1 MTEYKAEK
9 ILPYQRKETKGVQVR
24 YMFDAIA
31 KDYDKLNRIM
41 TFGGID
47 KIWRKTAIR
56 LVGEK
61 MPRRILDVAT
71 GTGDLA
77 LYINRELNPEQI
89 IGIDLS
95 EEMLAIARIK
105 AGNAGVTEK
114 ITFERQDCLNLSFAD
129 SSFDAVTV
137 AFGVRNFENI
147 QQGINEMFRVLAP
160 KGVLMVLELST
171 PDKFPFK
178 QFYRIYAGY
187 MIPLL
192 GRLFSKDKTAY
203 QYLPRSIAAV
213 PQGDKMLQIFR
224 NAGFENTRCVT
235 LTFGSCSIYLGEKR

>member
-1 MTEYKAEK
+1 MTEYKAER
-9 ILPYQRKETKGVQVR
+9 ILPYQREEKKGIQVR
-24 YMFDAIA
+24 DMFDAIA
-31 KDYDKLNRIM
+31 KDYDRLNRIM

-61 MPRRILDVAT
+61 KPRRILDVAT

-77 LYINRELNPEQI
+77 LYIHKSLNPEHI
-89 IGIDLS
+89 TGIDLS
-95 EEMLAIARIK
+95 EEMLSIARTK
-105 AGNAGVTEK
+105 AKHAGVAEK
-114 ITFERQDCLNLSFAD
+114 ITFECQDCLNLSFSDA
-129 SSFDAVTV
+129 SFDAVTV

-147 QQGINEMFRVLAP
+147 QQGIDEMFRVLAP
-160 KGVLMVLELST
+160 NGILMVLELST
-171 PDKFPFK
+171 PEKFPFK
-178 QFYRIYAGY
+178 QFYRIYSGY
-187 MIPLL
+187 VIPLL
-192 GRLFSKDKTAY
+192 GKLFSKDKTAY

-224 NAGFENTRCVT
+224 NAGFENTRCMA